1 MGCVYSYPLFSFQ
14 GSICFSAAKI
24 ILSNLHFLVKHFF
37 IFIFVLFTDISHQQK
52 LVYQV
57 RVHLSMF
64 LFKNFSIFCDFCDS
78 IFSVCSAVFAG
89 TFIYYTRL
97 PKNVNTFFHFFSFSF
112 QTPDFSAISP
122 IRPPHFPP
130 FLLYNAAKS
139 PKAKPQWHAIRVP
152 FLSILFL
159 RLSFLLLRLS
169 FLLHLRN
176 AKRTCRIPC
185 NVYRC
190 SSHVKNTVYPC
201 HKRNPLYG
209 QANALQHHCQHNHPC
224 PRHA

>member
-1 MGCVYSYPLFSFQ
+1 MVALHNQLRTTLTELTMGCVYSYPLFSFQ

-89 TFIYYTRL
+89 TFILYTL
-97 PKNVNTFFHFFSFSF
+97 AEKCQHLFSLFLFFFSN
-112 QTPDFSAISP
+112 
-122 IRPPHFPP
+122 
-130 FLLYNAAKS
+130 L
-139 PKAKPQWHAIRVP
+139 
-152 FLSILFL
+152 
-159 RLSFLLLRLS
+159 
-169 FLLHLRN
+169 
-176 AKRTCRIPC
+176 
-185 NVYRC
+185 
-190 SSHVKNTVYPC
+190 
-201 HKRNPLYG
+201 
-209 QANALQHHCQHNHPC
+209 
-224 PRHA
+224 

>member
-1 MGCVYSYPLFSFQ
+1 MVALHNQLRTALTELTMGCVYSYPLFSFQ

-78 IFSVCSAVFAG
+78 IFSVCSAVFTG

-97 PKNVNTFFHFFSFSF
+97 PKNVNTFFQFFLIFCFFVFFLHFTHFCVTFSF
-112 QTPDFSAISP
+112 
-122 IRPPHFPP
+122 
-130 FLLYNAAKS
+130 L
-139 PKAKPQWHAIRVP
+139 
-152 FLSILFL
+152 
-159 RLSFLLLRLS
+159 
-169 FLLHLRN
+169 
-176 AKRTCRIPC
+176 KRFYI
-185 NVYRC
+185 
-190 SSHVKNTVYPC
+190 
-201 HKRNPLYG
+201 
-209 QANALQHHCQHNHPC
+209 
-224 PRHA
+224 